1 MDDDDDAGLLDF
13 IGDAQALNYYL
24 HGSGDKSDADELT
37 DADFSA
43 SNSNSIFANAS
54 LADAKS
60 SAKTAHSPEEEESKD
75 GMEMSTNIQ
84 YFEGDLEPSPMPD
97 LTEDILQKSLQEAN
111 ITEQI
116 LAEEAYLD
124 ASIESGQQFPNV
136 PFHAHSSASFTQAN
150 TVPSYSG
157 QTLHPVGVT
166 HVPVVPQ
173 QLGASFAGN
182 TVGVQHGFMQH
193 VGIIPG
199 QQMPNSGHG
208 RSGQI
213 HVIGSINSQSPVM
226 TINNLDGSQI
236 ILKGG
241 QQVPHNASGGLVL
254 QRQTPNGNAVFGS
267 PNTSPAG
274 QPVPF
279 SSGNFQASLPV
290 HNIIIHR
297 GPAPNSNK
305 AHINIQ
311 PKPVQ
316 VGQQVPYS
324 VSHVQHHHGHQ
335 GIPFVTAA
343 QSSSMSQQMPVNQ
356 QCSRKPS
363 SQQPG
368 GGSIVIHSP
377 VGQQHCHPS
386 QFIIP
391 AGLSLNNHSMQQI
404 QAINHQLAQTQQ
416 SHLGSQQ
423 VPAEHMLMNRNST
436 GMVRPSQQY
445 PGQMLHSPGTSV
457 QIVPGQSFTS
467 SGGQVILNHGPSQ
480 SVGGQMAQLSPTLLH
495 LSPGQSTTILG
506 RSGISSASSSCSN
519 MPSGNRFTIVSS
531 GAGLQ
536 RTGVGFPRGTDSYIT
551 EQEQN
556 RAQTAM
562 NETHLQSS
570 SSQTSSSLSPKTASQ
585 QAFSL
590 NQTAKILSNPL
601 SPVSSLKNQE
611 RQSHA
616 HIASLTDP
624 NSGSKQIQH
633 HLSQLQNAKVEG
645 HNRGLKR
652 MSTKQLTK
660 ETLIHQQLQ
669 RDQEHVLAP
678 NKSPFQS
685 LGDAVQRLLPYHVF
699 QGSLPTNDEMQKVDN
714 EFEAMATHLLKKTQA
729 MLNKY
734 RLLLMEDAK
743 RITPSA
749 EMVMLDRMF
758 NQEERAALTREK
770 RTALVDPD
778 GYLTEFCCYSKFHE
792 DPSEEK
798 QLSNHDLDA
807 ESISGGSSPTDSNT
821 KDQAALSSPKIP
833 DTPCLVPTDNL
844 PDPTFENSPEE
855 TEGLK
860 KDAVLKNVEF
870 SPTKELIVNLCKL
883 KGKYT
888 SCPSETYT
896 SCKASKETAA
906 AYCAPKSIPDSG
918 SKTDPNNAES
928 PQSKTAG
935 PSLETTSKQ
944 TNFTVNSKS
953 IMSSETVKAT
963 VRNVLELKLS
973 AKHLKSEVSSSS
985 SAEME
990 LIKCSEDHGMDKP
1003 VSQTR
1008 EGAAETDS
1016 VLEAA
1021 VNSILDC

>member
-1 MDDDDDAGLLDF
+1 M
-13 IGDAQALNYYL
+13 
-24 HGSGDKSDADELT
+24 EL
-37 DADFSA
+37 
-43 SNSNSIFANAS
+43 
-54 LADAKS
+54 
-60 SAKTAHSPEEEESKD
+60 
-75 GMEMSTNIQ
+75 STNIQ
-84 YFEGDLEPSPMPD
+84 YFDGDLEPSPMPD

-136 PFHAHSSASFTQAN
+136 SFHAHSSASFTQAN
-150 TVPSYSG
+150 TDPSYSG

-166 HVPVVPQ
+166 HVPV
-173 QLGASFAGN
+173 GASFSGN

-241 QQVPHNASGGLVL
+241 QQVL

-274 QPVPF
+274 QPF
-279 SSGNFQASLPV
+279 NSGNFQASLPV

-305 AHINIQ
+305 SHINIQ

-324 VSHVQHHHGHQ
+324 VSHVGVQHHHGHQ
-335 GIPFVTAA
+335 GMPFVTAA

-363 SQQPG
+363 NQQPG

-377 VGQQHCHPS
+377 VGQQHCHQN

-423 VPAEHMLMNRNST
+423 VPAEHMMMNRNST

-445 PGQMLHSPGTSV
+445 PGQMLHSPGSSV
-457 QIVPGQSFTS
+457 QIVPGQSFTN

-506 RSGISSASSSCSN
+506 RSGISSAPSSCSN
-519 MPSGNRFTIVSS
+519 MQSGNRYTIVSS

-562 NETHLQSS
+562 NEAHLQSS
-570 SSQTSSSLSPKTASQ
+570 SSQTSSSLSPQTASQ

-590 NQTAKILSNPL
+590 NQ
-601 SPVSSLKNQE
+601 V
-611 RQSHA
+611 RH
-616 HIASLTDP
+616 
-624 NSGSKQIQH
+624 
-633 HLSQLQNAKVEG
+633 SQA
-645 HNRGLKR
+645 
-652 MSTKQLTK
+652 
-660 ETLIHQQLQ
+660 
-669 RDQEHVLAP
+669 
-678 NKSPFQS
+678 
-685 LGDAVQRLLPYHVF
+685 
-699 QGSLPTNDEMQKVDN
+699 
-714 EFEAMATHLLKKTQA
+714 
-729 MLNKY
+729 
-734 RLLLMEDAK
+734 LLL
-743 RITPSA
+743 
-749 EMVMLDRMF
+749 L
-758 NQEERAALTREK
+758 
-770 RTALVDPD
+770 
-778 GYLTEFCCYSKFHE
+778 
-792 DPSEEK
+792 
-798 QLSNHDLDA
+798 
-807 ESISGGSSPTDSNT
+807 
-821 KDQAALSSPKIP
+821 
-833 DTPCLVPTDNL
+833 
-844 PDPTFENSPEE
+844 
-855 TEGLK
+855 
-860 KDAVLKNVEF
+860 
-870 SPTKELIVNLCKL
+870 
-883 KGKYT
+883 
-888 SCPSETYT
+888 
-896 SCKASKETAA
+896 
-906 AYCAPKSIPDSG
+906 
-918 SKTDPNNAES
+918 
-928 PQSKTAG
+928 
-935 PSLETTSKQ
+935 
-944 TNFTVNSKS
+944 
-953 IMSSETVKAT
+953 
-963 VRNVLELKLS
+963 
-973 AKHLKSEVSSSS
+973 
-985 SAEME
+985 
-990 LIKCSEDHGMDKP
+990 
-1003 VSQTR
+1003 
-1008 EGAAETDS
+1008 
-1016 VLEAA
+1016 
-1021 VNSILDC
+1021 

>member
-24 HGSGDKSDADELT
+24 HGSGDKSVDDELAN
-37 DADFSA
+37 ADFS
-43 SNSNSIFANAS
+43 SNSNSIFAS
-54 LADAKS
+54 LADIKS
-60 SAKTAHSPEEEESKD
+60 SAKTTHSPEEEESKD
-75 GMEMSTNIQ
+75 GMELSTNIQ
-84 YFEGDLEPSPMPD
+84 YYEDDLEPSPMPD

-124 ASIESGQQFPNV
+124 ASIESGQHQQFSNV
-136 PFHAHSSASFTQAN
+136 PFHAHSTGSFTQAS
-150 TVPSYSG
+150 TDSSYSG
-157 QTLHPVGVT
+157 QTLHPIGVT

-208 RSGQI
+208 SSGQI

-236 ILKGG
+236 ILKSG
-241 QQVPHNASGGLVL
+241 QQVPPNASGGLVL
-254 QRQTPNGNAVFGS
+254 QRQTPNGSAIFGS
-267 PNTSPAG
+267 PNSSPAG
-274 QPVPF
+274 PF
-279 SSGNFQASLPV
+279 GSGNFQASLPV

-297 GPAPNSNK
+297 GLAPNCNK
-305 AHINIQ
+305 APINIQ
-311 PKPVQ
+311 PKPMQ
-316 VGQQVPYS
+316 VGQQAPYNI
-324 VSHVQHHHGHQ
+324 SHAGVQHHHGHQ
-335 GIPFVTAA
+335 GIPFVTAS
-343 QSSSMSQQMPVNQ
+343 QNSPMSQQMSANQ
-356 QCSRKPS
+356 QQSRKPS

-377 VGQQHCHPS
+377 VGQQHCHPN

-391 AGLSLNNHSMQQI
+391 AGLSLNNNSLQQI
-404 QAINHQLAQTQQ
+404 QAINSQLVQTQQ
-416 SHLGSQQ
+416 SHMGSQQ
-423 VPAEHMLMNRNST
+423 VPAEHMLMSRNST

-445 PGQMLHSPGTSV
+445 QGQMLHSPGTAV

-480 SVGGQMAQLSPTLLH
+480 SVGGQMAQISPTLLH
-495 LSPGQSTTILG
+495 LSPGQSTSALG
-506 RSGISSASSSCSN
+506 RSGISSPPSGCPN

-536 RTGVGFPRGTDSYIT
+536 RTGAGFPRGADSYIT

-556 RAQTAM
+556 RAQAAM
-562 NETHLQSS
+562 NEAHLQSS
-570 SSQTSSSLSPKTASQ
+570 STKSSSSLSPKAASQ

-590 NQTAKILSNPL
+590 NQNPKTLANSL
-601 SPVSSLKNQE
+601 SPISSLKNQE
-611 RQSHA
+611 RQSHT
-616 HIASLTDP
+616 HMTSLTEP
-624 NSGSKQIQH
+624 NSGIKPIQH
-633 HLSQLQNAKVEG
+633 HLSQLQNSKVEG
-645 HNRGLKR
+645 HHRGLKR

-660 ETLIHQQLQ
+660 ETLILQQVH
-669 RDQEHVLAP
+669 RDQEHSLDP

-685 LGDAVQRLLPYHVF
+685 LGDAVHRLLPYHVF
-699 QGSLPTNDEMQKVDN
+699 QGSLPTNDELQKVDN

-749 EMVMLDRMF
+749 EMVMLDRIF
-758 NQEERAALTREK
+758 NQEERAALTRDK

-778 GYLTEFCCYSKFHE
+778 GYLTEFCCYNKFYE
-792 DPSEEK
+792 DPLEEN
-798 QLSNHDLDA
+798 QLSNHDLEADPT
-807 ESISGGSSPTDSNT
+807 SGDSSPRDSNT
-821 KDQAALSSPKIP
+821 EDQTGSSSPRIP
-833 DTPCLVPTDNL
+833 DTPLLVPTDSL
-844 PDPTFENSPEE
+844 TEPKCKDSPEE
-855 TEGLK
+855 IEGLK
-860 KDAVLKNVEF
+860 TDANF
-870 SPTKELIVNLCKL
+870 SPTKQLIVNLCKL

-888 SCPSETYT
+888 SCPSDTFT
-896 SCKASKETAA
+896 SCKASKERVAIH
-906 AYCAPKSIPDSG
+906 CAPKPIPDSG
-918 SKTDPNNAES
+918 SKSDSDAEGPQCKSAGHS
-928 PQSKTAG
+928 P
-935 PSLETTSKQ
+935 ETTGKQ
-944 TNFTVNSKS
+944 TNTMVNSKS
-953 IMSSETVKAT
+953 IMNSETVKAT

-973 AKHLKSEVSSSS
+973 AKHLKSEVSGSGST
-985 SAEME
+985 ETE
-990 LIKCSEDHGMDKP
+990 LLKCSEDQGTDKP
-1003 VSQTR
+1003 VSHTR
-1008 EGAAETDS
+1008 EGAADTDS